1 MTEAVR
7 TSETPVYSYETKRR
21 YIPEGS
27 NLEQRV
33 NIAIK
38 YKTTRNKDQIKQ
50 KNYIFWRN
58 KVYTLVIK
66 RGKLFSELNKLC

>member
-7 TSETPVYSYETKRR
+7 TSETPVYSYETIRR

-33 NIAIK
+33 NITIK
-38 YKTTRNKDQIKQ
+38 YKTTRNKDQIK
-50 KNYIFWRN
+50 
-58 KVYTLVIK
+58 
-66 RGKLFSELNKLC
+66 